1 MNFEILKP
9 DKNTI
14 IFKLREKKLDATL
27 SPELKAEFLA
37 LCQSNVKRLIID
49 LSQVE
54 YCDSSGL
61 SSLLFCERRMRENKG
76 DVTLVGV
83 TDKVLS
89 LMKIA
94 RLDPLFKIAPSI
106 DEALDSKTKK

>member
-1 MNFEILKP
+1 MNFEVLKP

-61 SSLLFCERRMRENKG
+61 SSLLFCERRMLKN
-76 DVTLVGV
+76 VNALVSVATTAKQTASHG
-83 TDKVLS
+83 TCL
-89 LMKIA
+89 
-94 RLDPLFKIAPSI
+94 APR
-106 DEALDSKTKK
+106 K